1 MSFLN
6 AYFLWIL
13 LPLAV
18 YLFRGK
24 KKQSLQQYLR
34 WVALLFL
41 VFAIARPVLVQHSN
55 KETLPAHSIII
66 ALDLSVSMNANDI
79 KPSREKASRE
89 TIKALLEENLYD
101 QISLIGFTTNPLLLS
116 PSTTDHKL
124 VAMALDAMKSE
135 YLLTKGTKLKKLLK
149 KVAQFPDQEK
159 ILLLFSDGGD
169 EQVDE
174 ALVDFANES
183 NIKVLVIAMATQSGS
198 TISDKNEE
206 VLKDKAG
213 HIVVSKFN
221 SSVGALGKVVP
232 FEGVES
238 TVSNI
243 QKWIEEQKNLE
254 DGVTRESHNYFE
266 LFFIPTFLALLF
278 FFLSA
283 TRFSLKVVA
292 LLALLNIPLQAG
304 NLHSAYEHYE
314 NEEYTAT
321 LEELSDI
328 EPKTLESQLALGN
341 TYYKLKK
348 YKKAKS
354 VFKTLKSTN
363 PKIKQQ
369 LLYALGNCEAKM
381 AYYEKAKNYYVKALQ
396 LGEDNDTLHNLELV
410 IFFKDRDSSK
420 VGFTNPNSA
429 QASNNTTEL
438 EETEE
443 EKPSSR
449 KDEKSGSSGGG
460 GSKKNKNS
468 TVKVVKSTEASKS
481 KREMSSKA
489 YDLIN
494 EGYIREQKPW

>member
-221 SSVGALGKVVP
+221 SSVGALGKVVS

>member
-1 MSFLN
+1 MSFVN

-13 LPLAV
+13 LPLTV
-18 YLFRGK
+18 YFFRGK
-24 KKQSLQQYLR
+24 KQQSLQQYLR
-34 WVALLFL
+34 WIALFFL
-41 VFAIARPVLVQHSN
+41 VLAMARPVLVQHKS
-55 KETLPAHSIII
+55 KETLPAHSIIV
-66 ALDLSVSMNANDI
+66 ALDLSVSMNADDI
-79 KPSREKASRE
+79 QPSRAKASRA
-89 TIKALLEENLYD
+89 TIKAFLEANLYD
-101 QISLIGFTTNPLLLS
+101 QISLIGFTINPLLLS

-124 VAMALDAMKSE
+124 IGVALDAMRSE
-135 YLLTKGTKLKKLLK
+135 YLLTKGTDLKKLLE
-149 KVAQFPDQEK
+149 KVAAFPDKEK
-159 ILLLFSDGGD
+159 MLLLFSDGGD
-169 EQVDE
+169 EPVDE
-174 ALVDFANES
+174 ELVEFAKES
-183 NIKVLVIAMATQSGS
+183 NIEVLVVAMATQSGS
-198 TISDKNEE
+198 TISDKNGD

-232 FEGVES
+232 FEGVAS

-243 QKWIEEQKNLE
+243 QTWIEEQKSLE
-254 DGVTRESHNYFE
+254 DGVTRESRSYFE
-266 LFFIPTFLALLF
+266 LFFVPAFLALVFL
-278 FFLSA
+278 FLSA

-304 NLHSAYEHYE
+304 DLHSAYEHYE
-314 NEEYTAT
+314 NEEYNAT

-354 VFKTLKSTN
+354 IFKTLKSTN
-363 PKIKQQ
+363 LKIKQQ
-369 LLYALGNCEAKM
+369 VLYALGNCEAKM

-429 QASNNTTEL
+429 EASNSATEL

-443 EKPSSR
+443 EKPSSS
-449 KDEKSGSSGGG
+449 KEEKSGSSGGG
-460 GSKKNKNS
+460 GSKKSKNS